1 MTRIKLPPLHQGQE
15 QVWTSR
21 ARFKVLAAG
30 RRWGKSRLGAALCLT
45 ELLEDRRAWWVSP
58 TYPIAE
64 IGWRSI
70 KELARQI
77 PGIVIREGDR
87 QAAYGNG
94 FIQVKSADNST
105 GLRGEGLDL
114 LIVDEA
120 AHIRNWP
127 EVWEQALRP
136 SLSDRKGRALFISTP
151 KGFNHFFE
159 LYQRGDKGG
168 EWASFHF
175 PSESNPFLDPA
186 EIEAA
191 RRDLPA
197 LVAKQEYDAEFVQLV
212 GALFKR
218 EYFTII
224 EDAPDI
230 QYARFYDLAAST
242 RTSADY
248 TAGAKVGLDRDGT
261 LIIADIVR
269 GRWEWPDAL
278 KVIVNTARS
287 DGVGVEQGIEDVG
300 TQKGM
305 YQTIMRDPLA
315 VGLSFRP
322 IVPRGD
328 KVVRANPWLARAEQ
342 GKLALVRGAWNASL
356 INEACSFP
364 EADHDDMID
373 AVSGAVSMLGNQYAP
388 SAYAWLAK

>member
-1 MTRIKLPPLHQGQE
+1 MTKIALPPLHQGQE

-30 RRWGKSRLGAALCLT
+30 RRWGKSRLGAALCLA
-45 ELLEDRRAWWVSP
+45 ELVEGRRAWWVSP

-70 KELARQI
+70 KELARQV
-77 PGIVIREGDR
+77 PGIVIHEGDR
-87 QAAYGNG
+87 QATFQRG

-114 LIVDEA
+114 LIIDEA
-120 AHIRNWP
+120 AHIRNLP

-159 LYQRGDKGG
+159 LYKRGEDGG
-168 EWASFHF
+168 EWAAFHF
-175 PSESNPFLDPA
+175 PSVSNPFLDPA
-186 EIEAA
+186 EIQAA
-191 RRDLPA
+191 RLDLPA
-197 LVAKQEYDAEFVQLV
+197 LVAKQEYDAEFVQLA

-218 EYFTII
+218 EYFNII
-224 EDAPDI
+224 EAAPDI
-230 QYARFYDLAAST
+230 RTVRFWDLAAST
-242 RTSADY
+242 KTSADY
-248 TAGAKVGLDRDGT
+248 TAGAKVGLAQDGT
-261 LIIADIVR
+261 LVITDMAH

-287 DGVGVEQGIEDVG
+287 DGVAVQQGIEDVG

-305 YQTIMRDPLA
+305 CQTIMRDPLA

-322 IVPRGD
+322 VVPHSD
-328 KVVRANPWLARAEQ
+328 KLTRANPWLARAEQ
-342 GKLALVRGAWNASL
+342 GKLALVRGAWNAGF
-356 INEACSFP
+356 IDEACSFP
-364 EADHDDMID
+364 EADHDDRVD
-373 AVSGAVSMLGNQYAP
+373 AVSGAVAMLDRHNLTYVM
-388 SAYAWLAK
+388 